1 MVTAVLQRSNPHQ
14 PRTRGRLS
22 ASRWPSS
29 RPGRR
34 GFAAPG
40 AALAVASARRWGPG
54 GGGGRA
60 SAKRYALCF
69 APSGGPGVDAWPNHT
84 RKLLSMAKAAG
95 PLRRAGEP
103 SSLRLIGPGLESL
116 VFLLFFLVF
125 LRARARTARKAL
137 CSKGLW
143 RFLSYLNSVFFRAI
157 PVFFRAIP
165 SFSERN
171 PHFRHK
177 IC

>member
-40 AALAVASARRWGPG
+40 AALSVASARRWCPAG
-54 GGGGRA
+54 GGGGGGERA
-60 SAKRYALCF
+60 RSATPFVLR
-69 APSGGPGVDAWPNHT
+69 PSGGPGVDAWPNHT

-125 LRARARTARKAL
+125 SRARARTARKAFIHA
-137 CSKGLW
+137 GLK
-143 RFLSYLNSVFFRAI
+143 RFLSYPNPDIFRVEPDIFPVCLSFFRCH
-157 PVFFRAIP
+157 
-165 SFSERN
+165 
-171 PHFRHK
+171 PHD
-177 IC
+177 

>member
-40 AALAVASARRWGPG
+40 AALSVASARRWCPAG
-54 GGGGRA
+54 GGERA
-60 SAKRYALCF
+60 RSATPFVLR
-69 APSGGPGVDAWPNHT
+69 PSGGPGVDAWPNHT

-125 LRARARTARKAL
+125 LRARARTARKAFIHAGF
-137 CSKGLW
+137 K
-143 RFLSYLNSVFFRAI
+143 RFLSYPNPAFFPVGSPFFPVYLPFFRCH
-157 PVFFRAIP
+157 PQ
-165 SFSERN
+165 FS
-171 PHFRHK
+171 P
-177 IC
+177 ID